1 MTRQSWERRQASE
14 DRIHKQ
20 WTQYMRGV
28 EEYHNPIER
37 RPVELPSGYR
47 EAWMKGRGEY
57 ILTDNPNY
65 NPNVQ
70 AGGDWQKLQRQG
82 R

>member
-1 MTRQSWERRQASE
+1 MIHQSWERRQASE

-20 WTQYMRGV
+20 WTQYIRGV
-28 EEYHNPIER
+28 EEYYNPIER

-47 EAWMKGRGEY
+47 EAWINGQGEY
-57 ILTDNPNY
+57 ILTDNPNF

-70 AGGDWQKLQRQG
+70 IGGNWQKLQRQG